1 MFMLFLHLLLITSA
15 GFSFYF
21 DYNWRGPKPGPNQ
34 ITATIKG
41 STGVWMF
48 MYNQFCW
55 K

>member
-1 MFMLFLHLLLITSA
+1 MLFLHLLLITS
-15 GFSFYF
+15 GFFYF
-21 DYNWRGPKPGPNQ
+21 DYNWRGPEPGPTNDQ

-41 STGVWMF
+41 SASVWMV